1 MTFQMG
7 TPQRTSPEYFSSN
20 LDHTEGVYRDC
31 LLNKSATFSSN
42 KIDLYNYELRSE
54 CIVAAEPVLEP
65 WVGAGPAR
73 VLATLH
79 LAAFR
84 NCKTGLT
91 RL

>member
-31 LLNKSATFSSN
+31 LLKKEAKLSSN
-42 KIDLYNYELRSE
+42 NIDMLRSV

-65 WVGAGPAR
+65 WAGAGPAR

-79 LAAFR
+79 LAVCR
-84 NCKTGLT
+84 NC
-91 RL
+91 RLA